1 MDAGTE
7 AASQII
13 HLTAQE
19 FELVMRLSSSVGTMS
34 AKMIRHVMAAGAAL
48 IKVVASEKGRTKGNL
63 ISMQHLKDRSE
74 YGVSMM
80 TISDSDYK
88 SLRKSLKKAGLVYDA
103 YHEKGFMNGDVTVWF
118 RKEDADQ
125 IGQIIKQM
133 EIVPLVNGDCEII
146 DHSRDHVQEADQS
159 NVMEEGT
166 REKEPE
172 EKTTEVNETKE
183 MSNDPTPEH
192 KQTSSPDVD
201 DKAVVADAS
210 KSENDQP
217 KNVQHS
223 AIVRKFVKE
232 DTDND
237 SSVLAKIPG
246 TENEWIRLYKND
258 DVYWTDKDDESLH
271 MHIQAEKYYSV
282 FADDGQEVSKVYR
295 GTQLMKH
302 YKELPYEAPEDVITD
317 QKKVFENQNPDL
329 IRLTIDRETLFVEE
343 QGDKVRTYIPGTRRE
358 NQIELDYEQDHLEWQ
373 KRADGKMFLEAYIDK
388 NREYSILD
396 AEGKECRSLKGSDL
410 VLNHYDNRTRDVKAP
425 SSQKKQSFAQ
435 KSKEAGSR
443 YIPKQS
449 SARPRQ
455 SIKR

>member
-7 AASQII
+7 AVSQII
-13 HLTAQE
+13 RLSAQE
-19 FELVMRLSSSVGTMS
+19 LELVMRVSSTVGSMS

-48 IKVVASEKGRTKGNL
+48 IKVIASEKGRTKGNL

-80 TISDSDYK
+80 TVSDEDYK
-88 SLRKSLKKAGLVYDA
+88 GLRKTLKKAGLVYDA

-118 RKEDADQ
+118 RKEDAEQ

-133 EIVPLVNGDCEII
+133 KIIPLVNGDCEII
-146 DHSRDHVQEADQS
+146 DHSKEREEAVQS
-159 NVMEEGT
+159 NNAESLSDINTPNDTSNNHSLKQDQTMPEMEQT
-166 REKEPE
+166 PSVPVTE
-172 EKTTEVNETKE
+172 ENL
-183 MSNDPTPEH
+183 P
-192 KQTSSPDVD
+192 
-201 DKAVVADAS
+201 
-210 KSENDQP
+210 KSI
-217 KNVQHS
+217 QHS
-223 AIVRKFVKE
+223 SMVRKFVKGDAE
-232 DTDND
+232 KDPD
-237 SSVLAKIPG
+237 VLVKVPG
-246 TENEWIRLYKND
+246 TDDEWIKLYKNED
-258 DVYWTDKDDESLH
+258 TFWCDRDTGNLH
-271 MHIQAEKYYSV
+271 MHIQAEKYYST
-282 FADDGQEVSKVYR
+282 FNGEGDEISKVYH
-295 GTQLMKH
+295 GAQLMKH
-302 YKELPYEAPEDVITD
+302 YKELPYEQAPDSIAAD

-343 QGDKVRTYIPGTRRE
+343 QGDKIRTFIPGTRRE

-373 KRADGKMFLEAYIDK
+373 KRDDGKMFLEAYIDK

-396 AEGKECRSLKGSDL
+396 AEGKECRSLRGSDL

-425 SSQKKQSFAQ
+425 LPQKKQSFAQ